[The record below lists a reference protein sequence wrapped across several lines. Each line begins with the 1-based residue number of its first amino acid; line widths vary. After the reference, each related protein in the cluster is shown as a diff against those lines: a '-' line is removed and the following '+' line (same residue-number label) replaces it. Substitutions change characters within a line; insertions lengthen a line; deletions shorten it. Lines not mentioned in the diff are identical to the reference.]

1 MEERGLCLWVKIIFM
16 LKLIFFN
23 LQLLGE
29 KMSYDTSQIKR
40 GKYSFAMLCRW
51 SNYLKKTASIPTLNG
66 GDREG
71 VPILLYNVSTILLLI
86 VG

>member
-1 MEERGLCLWVKIIFM
+1 MEERGLCLWVRIIFM
-16 LKLIFFN
+16 LKIFN
-23 LQLLGE
+23 LQLLGD
-29 KMSYDTSQIKR
+29 KMSCDASHFKR
-40 GKYSFAMLCRW
+40 GKYSFAMLCHC
-51 SNYLKKTASIPTLNG
+51 SNYLKKTTNTPTLNYG

>member
-16 LKLIFFN
+16 LKFFN
-23 LQLLGE
+23 LQLLSD
-29 KMSYDTSQIKR
+29 KMSCDTSHFKR
-40 GKYSFAMLCRW
+40 GKYSFAMLCRC
-51 SNYLKKTASIPTLNG
+51 SNYLKKTTNTPTLNG

>member
-16 LKLIFFN
+16 LKFFN
-23 LQLLGE
+23 LQLFGD
-29 KMSYDTSQIKR
+29 KMSCDTSHFKK
-40 GKYSFAMLCRW
+40 GKYSFAMLCHC
-51 SNYLKKTASIPTLNG
+51 SNYLKKTTNTPTLNG

-71 VPILLYNVSTILLLI
+71 VLILLYNVSTILLLI

>member
-1 MEERGLCLWVKIIFM
+1 MEDRGLCLWVKLIFM
-16 LKLIFFN
+16 LKFFN
-23 LQLLGE
+23 LKLLGD
-29 KMSYDTSQIKR
+29 KMSCDTSHFKR

-51 SNYLKKTASIPTLNG
+51 SNYLKKTANTPTLNG